1 MMLSFL
7 LHSQLHVGPSNRL
20 ALHQQVLLRIEAAD
34 DSGAREAVLQLLE
47 NVVPTCRSG
56 LRATTNLPHR
66 ASS

>member
-34 DSGAREAVLQLLE
+34 DSGAREAVLQLLRTSYPR
-47 NVVPTCRSG
+47 VV
-56 LRATTNLPHR
+56 LL
-66 ASS
+66 